1 MRGFRG
7 IVEGAAAG
15 VAVLVLLTG
24 CAADEPAP
32 QPAPSTATTPS
43 PSSAT
48 SSPPV
53 AVPQLPEAATVG
65 DAAGAEAFV
74 RHWVDVLNYAYQTG
88 DTAPLDAITLPDCEL
103 CEGSA
108 ADIEN
113 VYRSGGLLEG
123 GVVTVDLVRSPP
135 PDADGT
141 VIVSTR
147 YAQADLINVS
157 EDGIRETLPGF
168 PAENAGF
175 VLDYVDGSWFVVGVG
190 GE

>member
-7 IVEGAAAG
+7 IVDGAAAG
-15 VAVLVLLTG
+15 VAVLVLSTG

-32 QPAPSTATTPS
+32 SPPPSTTTTSS

-48 SSPPV
+48 SSPTV
-53 AVPQLPEAATVG
+53 AVPELPEAATVG

-88 DTAPLDAITLPDCEL
+88 DTGPLDAITLPDCEL
-103 CEGSA
+103 CEGNA

-147 YAQADLINVS
+147 YAQADLIDVS
-157 EDGIRETLPGF
+157 EEGIRETLRGF